1 MAAPPDGALSRR
13 AGVQL
18 ARAMSRKTAGAG
30 TPSAAGAGTPSAA
43 PAPDEL
49 AADRCSGG
57 RDSDVV
63 ALRIG
68 EHAER
73 DTWYLLRRLDDP
85 SPQLLRTLERAGDVL
100 YADEEQHAVVSAL
113 QRTDC
118 GRRRPVDTDVD
129 ERVARKRAVRV
140 GPAEQLAEE
149 LAGGVG
155 IVRANLGVNNW
166 MGHGGLPFLD
176 RVGP

>member
-1 MAAPPDGALSRR
+1 MAAPPDGALSKR
-13 AGVQL
+13 AVVQS
-18 ARAMSRKTAGAG
+18 ARAMSRKTAGAA
-30 TPSAAGAGTPSAA
+30 TPSPA

-73 DTWYLLRRLDDP
+73 DTWYLLRGLDDP
-85 SPQLLRTLERAGDVL
+85 SPQFLRALERAGDVL

-118 GRRRPVDTDVD
+118 GRGRPVNADVD
-129 ERVARKRAVRV
+129 ECVPRKRAVRV
-140 GPAEQLAEE
+140 GPAKQLAEE
-149 LAGGVG
+149 LTGGVR
-155 IVRANLGVNNW
+155 IVRANL
-166 MGHGGLPFLD
+166 
-176 RVGP
+176 